1 MDGPCQET
9 SFIFNVHMYKELR
22 PIVTLPNSLL
32 PFLKANKDYTVILK
46 QSRSRS
52 INSAGLR

>member
-9 SFIFNVHMYKELR
+9 SFICNVHVYKELR

-32 PFLKANKDYTVILK
+32 PFLKANDDYTVILRAVLIK
-46 QSRSRS
+46 F
-52 INSAGLR
+52 N